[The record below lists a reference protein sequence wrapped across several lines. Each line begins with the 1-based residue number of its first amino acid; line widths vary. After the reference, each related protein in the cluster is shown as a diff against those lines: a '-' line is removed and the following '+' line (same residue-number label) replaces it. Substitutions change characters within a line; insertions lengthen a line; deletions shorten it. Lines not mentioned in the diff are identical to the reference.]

1 MQLQF
6 KKFMI
11 KEKKKITKYNRTKT
25 KKQVLIEYIRTI
37 GVSFFIALLITFYLT
52 IQARKD
58 MVKNVYINASEKQKI
73 EERIAKQLVAQ
84 SDLMKD
90 LRTKSYAICMQV
102 GHLYE
107 VIHDYQNAQI
117 AYELAIEKSKPQVY
131 QAYAKLVDVL
141 VAQEK
146 FEEANSILDGIRDI
160 KNKSL
165 IKTKT
170 RAYINMG
177 DKYYSLGKFLSAAK
191 SYEKAKFYYDK
202 FAKKD
207 KEIEKSIEVR
217 ITNAYIETA
226 GVMVARGQNSDA
238 VRFLKR
244 AEKLAPNSFS
254 IKYKLAII
262 YSDSD
267 PLESVKYFDELLK
280 ERPQDIDSGTY
291 GKALMKAANIEDAKG
306 NFTQA
311 KYYRYKIRSIDLFT
325 NRKVVY
331 KNDIEVM
338 LLSFSVKKVWLKYKL
353 KPVYKFANISNID
366 VINMSATFVLRN
378 GEDEVERVDKN
389 IVNRSYPLLSN
400 GGETNEV
407 EVVFGKNIFTK
418 RELKQYEIDVYLYKD
433 EKYKTLVNTIKVP
446 LKSVNYKPVEM
457 SHLYY

>member
-90 LRTKSYAICMQV
+90 LRTKSYTICMQV

-191 SYEKAKFYYDK
+191 SYEKAKFDYDK
-202 FAKKD
+202 FAKQD

-291 GKALMKAANIEDAKG
+291 GKALMKAANIELIG
-306 NFTQA
+306 LQ
-311 KYYRYKIRSIDLFT
+311 
-325 NRKVVY
+325 
-331 KNDIEVM
+331 IEK
-338 LLSFSVKKVWLKYKL
+338 S
-353 KPVYKFANISNID
+353 
-366 VINMSATFVLRN
+366 
-378 GEDEVERVDKN
+378 
-389 IVNRSYPLLSN
+389 
-400 GGETNEV
+400 
-407 EVVFGKNIFTK
+407 FTK
-418 RELKQYEIDVYLYKD
+418 MI
-433 EKYKTLVNTIKVP
+433 
-446 LKSVNYKPVEM
+446 
-457 SHLYY
+457 